1 MRIRSI
7 GNRRFNS
14 IAPCSAPSL
23 VVNSAFSRPS
33 TSRAKPDLGSSIV
46 WPGIRNPFV
55 GGKVTASCYGE
66 PSAVVVE
73 PPAPWRVRAFGAYL
87 LLEREHGLAIHRR
100 VGGLRPRRFAA

>member
-23 VVNSAFSRPS
+23 VVNSTFSRPS

-55 GGKVTASCYGE
+55 GDKVTASCYGE
-66 PSAVVVE
+66 SSTADMAVPTTVKGVSA
-73 PPAPWRVRAFGAYL
+73 
-87 LLEREHGLAIHRR
+87 
-100 VGGLRPRRFAA
+100 